1 MIVATLKAVAT
12 HYGVALDTVREWRK
26 LGMPGRKGR
35 WSVEAIDE
43 WREQRA
49 QQQHVPT
56 STLDEAMARAKL
68 AREVARAKR
77 EQRADAREAGEVI
90 DVSEHERIVGDLIRW
105 FVAMM
110 EAAPSAIVIEL
121 AGLLRNRTEA
131 RKVIEAFFRRV
142 RTEAV
147 KR

>member
-1 MIVATLKAVAT
+1 
-12 HYGVALDTVREWRK
+12 
-26 LGMPGRKGR
+26 
-35 WSVEAIDE
+35 
-43 WREQRA
+43 
-49 QQQHVPT
+49 
-56 STLDEAMARAKL
+56 
-68 AREVARAKR
+68 
-77 EQRADAREAGEVI
+77 
-90 DVSEHERIVGDLIRW
+90 
-105 FVAMM
+105 M